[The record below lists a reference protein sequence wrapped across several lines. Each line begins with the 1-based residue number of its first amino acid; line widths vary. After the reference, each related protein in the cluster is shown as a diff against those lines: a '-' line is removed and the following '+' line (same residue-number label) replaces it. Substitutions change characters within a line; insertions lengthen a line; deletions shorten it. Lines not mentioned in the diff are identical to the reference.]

1 MTETD
6 VSKLYR
12 ACVMVEQGSLVGFML
27 RNNPTL
33 FSIRLTDPNGKDTF
47 NAFEYIRFHKESQ
60 YLPQIWE
67 TFAEPNIKQDSI

>member
-12 ACVMVEQGSLVGFML
+12 ACVMDEQGSLVGFML

-33 FSIRLTDPNGKDTF
+33 FSLRLTEGQETF
-47 NAFEYIRFHKESQ
+47 DAIEYVRFHKESD
-60 YLPQIWE
+60 YLHQIWE
-67 TFAEPNIKQDSI
+67 AFAGPNIEHDSI